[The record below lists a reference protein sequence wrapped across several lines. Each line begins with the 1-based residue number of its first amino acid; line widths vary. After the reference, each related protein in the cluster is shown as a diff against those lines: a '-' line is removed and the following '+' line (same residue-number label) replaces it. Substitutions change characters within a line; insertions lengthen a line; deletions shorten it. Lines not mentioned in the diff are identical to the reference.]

1 VERDVTIKVGKR
13 VRLEVGGSARCRAL
27 CDRLGMSQETERELL
42 SDAAIPTEGLVF
54 VTGPSGAGKSTLVR
68 QILSSDPRFRALPEV
83 EDPQVAPID
92 LVPGPFEEALAV
104 LAEVGLA
111 EGPALATQFGFLS
124 DGQRYRTRLAML
136 LASGATHLCIDEFLT
151 LVDRVAARTI
161 AWRFQRLCRRRG
173 LVAVVATSHD
183 DLLEVLGPDTVVSI
197 SLGGAVHVSPGRAPA
212 RPFPGELALG
222 EGTLQDYLALR
233 PFHYL
238 SAEDEP
244 PDLAARVTAIPV
256 WRHRGEPVAVRV
268 QVLPFSPAQA
278 ELVPALGAINARLRI
293 NHRTIVHPSYRGL
306 SLTRALHPPVE
317 PGVRAVLSRSAMS
330 SSWPFQ
336 RAAGYEPVALPF
348 NEVLPEQ
355 QQLIE
360 LLGGVYVHDPQ
371 KVRVTFE
378 QLADGPRRQ
387 VTSLATALFVRK
399 LTEWAQFLGEL
410 VQVPVDTDELSELY
424 AALVQ
429 ASATPPWELVAEAVP
444 YPMSGLVLRTP

>member
-1 VERDVTIKVGKR
+1 
-13 VRLEVGGSARCRAL
+13 VRLDVGGSARCRAV
-27 CDRLGMSQETERELL
+27 CERLGMSQQTVRELL
-42 SDAAIPTEGLVF
+42 QEAVIPTEGLVL

-68 QILSSDPRFRALPEV
+68 QILAADPRFRALPEV
-83 EDPQVAPID
+83 QDPSLAPVD
-92 LVPGPFEEALAV
+92 LVPGPLEDALAV

-111 EGPALATQFGFLS
+111 EGPALATRFGHLS

-136 LASGATHLCIDEFLT
+136 LASGATHLCADEFLT
-151 LVDRVAARTI
+151 AVDRVAARTI

-173 LVAVVATSHD
+173 LVALVATSHD
-183 DLLEVLGPDTVVSI
+183 DLLDALGPDTLVSVA
-197 SLGGAVHVSPGRAPA
+197 LGGAVRISRGPRPC
-212 RPFPGELALG
+212 RPFEGELELAS
-222 EGTLQDYLALR
+222 GTLEDYLALR

-238 SAEDEP
+238 DADDEP
-244 PDLAARVTAIPV
+244 PDLAQRVTAIPV
-256 WRHRGEPVAVRV
+256 LRHRGAPVAVRV

-306 SLTRALHPPVE
+306 SLTRALNPPVP

-336 RAAGYEPVALPF
+336 RAAGYEPIALPF

-355 QQLIE
+355 HE
-360 LLGGVYVHDPQ
+360 LLSELGGVHVHDPPQ
-371 KVRVTFE
+371 VRAAFVALPPARRRRVAA
-378 QLADGPRRQ
+378 LARG
-387 VTSLATALFVRK
+387 LLVRK

-410 VQVPVDTDELSELY
+410 AHVPVDAVELAEVY

-429 ASATPPWELVAEAVP
+429 ASQAPPWELVTEAVP
-444 YPMSGLVLRTP
+444 YPMSGLVWRSP